1 MRNDLDLLRR
11 DVFFI
16 SEIINL
22 EGLSSQK
29 AQPLFAFFLWQ
40 PMGYCSFLC
49 GHDSHSYVAILKK

>member
-1 MRNDLDLLRR
+1 MRSDLDLLRR
-11 DVFFI
+11 DVFFM

-40 PMGYCSFLC
+40 PM
-49 GHDSHSYVAILKK
+49 V